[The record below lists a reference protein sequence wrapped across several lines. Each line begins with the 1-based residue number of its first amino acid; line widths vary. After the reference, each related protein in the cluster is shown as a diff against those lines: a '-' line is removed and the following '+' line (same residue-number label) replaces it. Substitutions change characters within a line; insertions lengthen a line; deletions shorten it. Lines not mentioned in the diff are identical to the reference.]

1 MWRRDRAGAEGREPL
16 AALGDGA
23 GLVGARYLIQV
34 RVPGSFPRKG
44 PVFLCSRRH
53 ERCKGRSIGFA
64 DEVAAGPLVRELCG
78 SDTAYLPEAMTIRA
92 VASLRNIWLICGRD
106 KDRNFE

>member
-1 MWRRDRAGAEGREPL
+1 ML
-16 AALGDGA
+16 A
-23 GLVGARYLIQV
+23 
-34 RVPGSFPRKG
+34 P
-44 PVFLCSRRH
+44 H

-78 SDTAYLPEAMTIRA
+78 SDTAYLHEVMATSL
-92 VASLRNIWLICGRD
+92 VALLRNIWLICGRD